1 MTRLKVTERPAYK
14 IALSVATWAAI
25 GICGF
30 IVLTAQTVAKNAQL
44 GRQAYEQVDAIK
56 TRQDSICKQ
65 VQQIESNQRVTN
77 VTLQKDVEQVIGDIS
92 DIKRMVEQLYIN
104 GLERTY

>member
-1 MTRLKVTERPAYK
+1 MTRLKVTEHPAYK

-25 GICGF
+25 GVCGI
-30 IVLTAQTVAKNAQL
+30 IVVGAQTVARNSYKGSEAF
-44 GRQAYEQVDAIK
+44 EQVQK
-56 TRQDSICKQ
+56 VKSTQDSICQ
-65 VQQIESNQRVTN
+65 RIERIESNQQVIN
-77 VTLQKDVEQVIGDIS
+77 ITLQKDVEQVKGDVT